1 MNSMYFSNEQLD
13 WLKHFLSFLFLI
25 KYLEIKSNTDQIS
38 SKYWNCLTFGDFKG
52 QKHWYYCYTTIRACL
67 CYCLFFFSWLNWICV
82 YKQSRPILQVIHF
95 TMALLIKNELYIIWV
110 CIDST
115 YMF

>member
-52 QKHWYYCYTTIRACL
+52 QKHWYY
-67 CYCLFFFSWLNWICV
+67 
-82 YKQSRPILQVIHF
+82 
-95 TMALLIKNELYIIWV
+95 LLY
-110 CIDST
+110 
-115 YMF
+115 YH